1 MTELHAFKPVG
12 TAFEKTRKLLLEPFD
27 IGTWIKLAIITFF
40 VGTGTSLNPGDS
52 LRYSFNQGDLSNL
65 NYNFSHVLSDNV
77 ILAFILIAVAVAIV
91 LGLLLSY
98 LRGVFSFVLIDALT
112 SGNVRIVKAFKE
124 NMGRGFKVFLFN
136 VAVAIVSFIVVGAI
150 LVAMLMVILWA
161 LGNGNIFSEGAWT
174 AMSGMSL
181 FALIAAI
188 LLGLLAIIAYSILV
202 GLFVGFFYDFAV
214 PLMFFRNMGLRQSIG
229 EVWRLVR
236 RQPFEF
242 FAYVI
247 VRWALEIAIA
257 IVMGMLYLFILAI
270 FVAIGVV
277 VAIALAAAVKTNILL
292 AFLFALALLI
302 GLLLLIAVSALISM
316 PVQAFL
322 RYYSLDFLK
331 SFDPSYVEYTGRMA
345 QTEGAAP

>member
-1 MTELHAFKPVG
+1 MTELHAFRPVG
-12 TAFEKTRKLLLEPFD
+12 TAFEKTRKLLLEPFN

-40 VGTGTSLNPGDS
+40 VGTGTSLNPGNS

-77 ILAFILIAVAVAIV
+77 ILALILIAVAVAIV

-98 LRGVFSFVLIDALT
+98 LRGVFSFILIDALT

-136 VAVAIVSFIVVGAI
+136 VAVAIVSLIVVGAI
-150 LVAMLMVILWA
+150 LVAMALAIFWA
-161 LGNGNIFSEGAWT
+161 TDNGNLL
-174 AMSGMSL
+174 SGDGLNAISAAGL
-181 FALIAAI
+181 LVLIAAVI
-188 LLGLLAIIAYSILV
+188 LGLLAILVYAILI

-214 PLMFFRNMGLRQSIG
+214 PLMFFKNMGLRQSVG

-257 IVMGMLYLFILAI
+257 VVMIMLYLFVLAI
-270 FVAIGVV
+270 FVAIAVV
-277 VAIALAAAVKTNILL
+277 IAIALAAAVKTNMIL
-292 AFLFALALLI
+292 AVLFALALLI
-302 GLLLLIAVSALISM
+302 GLLLLIIVSAFISM
-316 PVQAFL
+316 PIQAFL

-345 QTEGAAP
+345 QTGGVLS